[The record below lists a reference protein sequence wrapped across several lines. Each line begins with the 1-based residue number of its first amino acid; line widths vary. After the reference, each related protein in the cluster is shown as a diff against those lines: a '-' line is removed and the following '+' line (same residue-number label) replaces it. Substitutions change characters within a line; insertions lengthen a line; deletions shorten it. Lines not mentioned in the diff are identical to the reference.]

1 MPVEQLNIQRKK
13 EEDKDKRRRDSQ
25 TDFNNSGKALGN
37 PRKGRDK
44 CLRRDK
50 HFFAPQGT

>member
-1 MPVEQLNIQRKK
+1 MPVEQNIQRKK

-25 TDFNNSGKALGN
+25 TDFNNSGQVLGN

-50 HFFAPQGT
+50 HFFAPEGT